1 MKAVKLLSVFV
12 LGLFLAG
19 IVHAKEIKIAYVDL
33 ARVFD
38 NYERTKEYDAVL
50 QKESQAYQKQR
61 DEMINKIRD
70 AQAKL
75 ALLREDEK
83 RKLSADIEKQK
94 TDLLD
99 FDRQKRTELA
109 QKRDE
114 KVREILLEVEKVV
127 STMAKKEG
135 YTLILNDRVLIYG
148 EQEMNIT
155 EKVLKAMNDSYP
167 GKR

>member
-1 MKAVKLLSVFV
+1 MKVVKLLSVFV
-12 LGLFLAG
+12 LGLFLATA
-19 IVHAKEIKIAYVDL
+19 VQAKEMKIAYVDL

-38 NYERTKEYDAVL
+38 NYQKTKEYDAVL
-50 QKESQAYQKQR
+50 QTESQAYQKRR

-70 AQAKL
+70 AQSKL
-75 ALLREDEK
+75 ALLKEDEK

-114 KVREILLEVEKVV
+114 KVREVLLEIEKVV
-127 STMAKKEG
+127 SAMAKREG
-135 YTLILNDRVLIYG
+135 YTLVLNDRVLIYG
-148 EQEMNIT
+148 EQELNIT
-155 EKVLKAMNDSYP
+155 EKVLKAMNDNYP